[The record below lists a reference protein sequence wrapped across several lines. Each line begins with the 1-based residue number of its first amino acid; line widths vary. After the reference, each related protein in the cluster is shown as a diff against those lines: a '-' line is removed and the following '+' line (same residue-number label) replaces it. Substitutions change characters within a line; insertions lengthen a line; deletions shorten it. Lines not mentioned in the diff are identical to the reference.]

1 MPRPGRH
8 VPKGQALFMEK
19 TMKTIL
25 PLAALLLASSP
36 ALAFELTSPDIA
48 EGKTLTAAQVANT
61 FGCSG
66 GNVSPGLAWK
76 DAPAGT
82 KSFTVT
88 MYDPDAPTGSGWWH
102 WVVYNIPASAT
113 GLPTGAGAAD
123 GKTLP
128 PGTLQGYNDARAIGF
143 LGACPP
149 PGPAHRYIVTVTAL
163 KAEKLEV
170 PADASAA
177 MIGFMTTM
185 NSLGKATI
193 TGTYGQ

>member
-1 MPRPGRH
+1 
-8 VPKGQALFMEK
+8 
-19 TMKTIL
+19 MKTIL

-102 WVVYNIPASAT
+102 WVVYNIPASTT
-113 GLPTGAGAAD
+113 GLPTGAGTPD

-128 PGTLQGYNDARAIGF
+128 KGAVQGNNDARVIGF

-149 PGPAHRYIVTVTAL
+149 PGAPLHRHHHGPEGR
-163 KAEKLEV
+163 KAR
-170 PADASAA
+170 SA
-177 MIGFMTTM
+177 GGCQRR
-185 NSLGKATI
+185 NDRLHDDDEQP
-193 TGTYGQ
+193 GQGHDHRDLRAVGMG